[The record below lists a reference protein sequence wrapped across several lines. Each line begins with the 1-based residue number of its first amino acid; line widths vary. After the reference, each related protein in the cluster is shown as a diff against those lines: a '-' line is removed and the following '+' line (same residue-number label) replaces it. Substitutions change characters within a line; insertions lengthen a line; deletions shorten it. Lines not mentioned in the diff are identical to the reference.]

1 MTRRRRRPP
10 GSTTT
15 DGYGGAHVRAR
26 TDLLADGPPCWQC
39 GQPAT
44 HADHVPPLDYAAAV
58 LGLSRRE
65 AAARYTTDGAGDYQ
79 LRPSCARCNLAGG
92 ARYALAKRR
101 AGIPPFSPPPPAP
114 LGTSRT
120 W

>member
-1 MTRRRRRPP
+1 MSRRRRRPP

-15 DGYGGAHVRAR
+15 EGWGGAHPRLR
-26 TDLLADGPPCWQC
+26 RQLLADEPPCWQC
-39 GQPAT
+39 GQAAT

-58 LGLSRRE
+58 LGLPRRD
-65 AAARYTTDGAGDYQ
+65 AAARYTIDGTGDYQ
-79 LRPSCARCNLAGG
+79 LRPSCARCNLASG

-101 AGIPPFSPPPPAP
+101 AGIPPFSPPTPP